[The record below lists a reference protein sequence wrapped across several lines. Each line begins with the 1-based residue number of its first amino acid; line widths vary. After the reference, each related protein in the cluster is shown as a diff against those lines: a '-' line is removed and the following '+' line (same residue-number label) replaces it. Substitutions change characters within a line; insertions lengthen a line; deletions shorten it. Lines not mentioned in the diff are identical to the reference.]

1 MTRILSV
8 FVLVVVGCSSG
19 FDRGRIKERLEGEE
33 RQIDDEDIR
42 AALASKPQ
50 VRFPIKVGIVFVEDD
65 RTDRS
70 DRRAVP
76 FRWTDQDRESLLAAW
91 ETLRAKGVVSDLF
104 VISPDLVPGNDL
116 RHLRLAAAKHGADSV
131 LVVKGAA
138 QMDRYA
144 NPLALLNL
152 TIVGGF
158 LAPGSHRD
166 ALFSARCALWDVGNE
181 FLYLTARSEGEAKR
195 QGPTF
200 LIEDEPA
207 LDAAKEDALRGI
219 NAELVRRLASLKG
232 S

>member
-1 MTRILSV
+1 MTRILVVS
-8 FVLVVVGCSSG
+8 VLVLGCSQG
-19 FDRGRIKERLEGEE
+19 FDRGPIKERLAGAE
-33 RQIDDEDIR
+33 RQIDDDEIR
-42 AALASKPQ
+42 AALALKPQ
-50 VRFPIKVGIVFVEDD
+50 LRFPLKVGIVFVEDE
-65 RTDRS
+65 RPDRS

-76 FRWTDQDRESLLAAW
+76 FRWTEQDRESVLAAS
-91 ETLRAKGVVSDLF
+91 ETLRAKGVVSDPF
-104 VISPDLVPGNDL
+104 VVSSDVVAGNDL
-116 RHLRLAAAKHGADSV
+116 RHLRLAAAKHGADAV
-131 LVVKGAA
+131 LVVKGAT